1 MNNLKERKPAVK
13 ITLISG
19 REIIANVDLNLVEK
33 AIEFSKMLKID
44 WMLINSSSISTVEL
58 YEPDKIEDFIF
69 SITDGILKARLIQIR
84 KERKEKN
91 LSLNSVQHLMQIYT
105 DRFWEINNDKSQEW

>member
-1 MNNLKERKPAVK
+1 MNELKERKPAVK

-19 REIIANVDLNLVEK
+19 REIIANVNLNLVEK
-33 AIEFSKMLKID
+33 AMEFSKMLKVD
-44 WMLINSSSISTVEL
+44 WMLINSSSISTVEI

-69 SITDGILKARLIQIR
+69 SITDRMVKGRLLQIR

-91 LSLNSVQHLMQIYT
+91 LPLNSVQHLMQIYT
-105 DRFWEINNDKSQEW
+105 DRFWEISNEESQEW

>member
-1 MNNLKERKPAVK
+1 MNELKERKPAVK

-19 REIIANVDLNLVEK
+19 REIIANVDLNIVEK

-58 YEPDKIEDFIF
+58 YEPDKVEDFIF
-69 SITDGILKARLIQIR
+69 SITDLKVRSKLLQIR
-84 KERKEKN
+84 KERKEKG

-105 DRFWEINNDKSQEW
+105 DRFWEISNVESNKW